1 MYRKGLV
8 RELLDLILWCSTLRA
23 ESTLLTPNR
32 TRINLFPKEVRFVVG
47 STQIDLCRSDMKRAT
62 IAEVAADANVSRAT
76 VSQVLNGRRPV
87 AAPTRDR
94 VLASVER
101 LNYRPHSVARSLR
114 TQRSLTI
121 GLMVP
126 DITNP
131 FYPELTRSFQD
142 VAYGRSYHTMICNTD
157 GDAEREREAARHLLD
172 RQVDGLLLVAFG
184 LSGAEIDDIAATVPT
199 AFVGDPA
206 LGRKCDQVHLEDT
219 AAARDMT
226 RWLFG
231 RGYRRLGFL
240 AGTPRLGP
248 SDVRLAAFLAVCQEN
263 NDISAGQRVVFGEYS
278 VAGGAKALVQLVG
291 AADPPDAVFCAND
304 QIAIGALHAADE
316 LGLSVPGDLGITGFD
331 DIEPAAYVRPALTT
345 VANPAADYGR
355 LAAELII
362 DRIEHRGVAPRELII
377 PHRLVIRGSA

>member
-1 MYRKGLV
+1 
-8 RELLDLILWCSTLRA
+8 
-23 ESTLLTPNR
+23 
-32 TRINLFPKEVRFVVG
+32 
-47 STQIDLCRSDMKRAT
+47 MKRAT

-76 VSQVLNGRRPV
+76 VSQVLTGDGLSPLPPATASSPASNGC
-87 AAPTRDR
+87 
-94 VLASVER
+94 
-101 LNYRPHSVARSLR
+101 NYRPHSVARSLR

-248 SDVRLAAFLAVCQEN
+248 SDVRLAAFLAGV
-263 NDISAGQRVVFGEYS
+263 SGKQRR
-278 VAGGAKALVQLVG
+278 
-291 AADPPDAVFCAND
+291 CA
-304 QIAIGALHAADE
+304 
-316 LGLSVPGDLGITGFD
+316 PGN
-331 DIEPAAYVRPALTT
+331 A
-345 VANPAADYGR
+345 
-355 LAAELII
+355 
-362 DRIEHRGVAPRELII
+362 
-377 PHRLVIRGSA
+377 

>member
-1 MYRKGLV
+1 MAGLTT
-8 RELLDLILWCSTLRA
+8 RLSA
-23 ESTLLTPNR
+23 TP
-32 TRINLFPKEVRFVVG
+32 
-47 STQIDLCRSDMKRAT
+47 
-62 IAEVAADANVSRAT
+62 
-76 VSQVLNGRRPV
+76 
-87 AAPTRDR
+87 
-94 VLASVER
+94 
-101 LNYRPHSVARSLR
+101 
-114 TQRSLTI
+114 
-121 GLMVP
+121 
-126 DITNP
+126 
-131 FYPELTRSFQD
+131 
-142 VAYGRSYHTMICNTD
+142 D
-157 GDAEREREAARHLLD
+157 GEAEREREAARHLLD

-184 LSGAEIDDIAATVPT
+184 LNGPEIDEIAATVPT

-206 LGRKCDQVHLEDT
+206 LGRKCDQVHLDDT
-219 AAARDMT
+219 AAARDMA

-263 NDISAGQRVVFGEYS
+263 NDVAAGQRVVFGEYS

-377 PHRLVIRGSA
+377 PHRLVIRDSA

>member
-1 MYRKGLV
+1 
-8 RELLDLILWCSTLRA
+8 
-23 ESTLLTPNR
+23 
-32 TRINLFPKEVRFVVG
+32 
-47 STQIDLCRSDMKRAT
+47 MKRAT

-121 GLMVP
+121 GLVVP

-142 VAYGRSYHTMICNTD
+142 IAYGRSYHTMVCNTD

-184 LSGAEIDDIAATVPT
+184 LSGPEIDDIAATVPT

-206 LGRKCDQVHLEDT
+206 LGRKCDQVHLNDT
-219 AAARDMT
+219 AAAQDMT

-248 SDVRLAAFLAVCQEN
+248 LR
-263 NDISAGQRVVFGEYS
+263 RKT
-278 VAGGAKALVQLVG
+278 GGVLG
-291 AADPPDAVFCAND
+291 
-304 QIAIGALHAADE
+304 
-316 LGLSVPGDLGITGFD
+316 GLSGKQ
-331 DIEPAAYVRPALTT
+331 
-345 VANPAADYGR
+345 
-355 LAAELII
+355 
-362 DRIEHRGVAPRELII
+362 
-377 PHRLVIRGSA
+377 

>member
-1 MYRKGLV
+1 VSGRC
-8 RELLDLILWCSTLRA
+8 DA
-23 ESTLLTPNR
+23 NR
-32 TRINLFPKEVRFVVG
+32 FAK
-47 STQIDLCRSDMKRAT
+47 SDMKRAT

-263 NDISAGQRVVFGEYS
+263 NDAAAGQRVVFGEYS

-362 DRIEHRGVAPRELII
+362 DRIEHRGLAPRELII
-377 PHRLVIRGSA
+377 PHRLVVRDSA